1 MNDCEFCSK
10 WVCPIEEA
18 SSIPK
23 KNKEASIHQNVLLY
37 YVPLRIHLVR
47 CNSYYNEIFIHV

>member
-10 WVCPIEEA
+10 WVRNIEEA

-37 YVPLRIHLVR
+37 YIPLSCNAMQRRI
-47 CNSYYNEIFIHV
+47 YMF